1 MNIFTQR
8 IKILVLIL
16 INFIY
21 FQNSLF
27 AQVVG
32 SKETGNPNEL
42 RLVSDTSGYLD
53 FSEEGTNN
61 TEVIPTVKGELNV
74 NEQGVLT
81 YTVPIEVYKGI
92 NDFQPNIAL
101 SYNSQAGNGQAGMG
115 WNIVGLSSITIGG
128 KSNRIDGIN
137 EGVQYNGTDP
147 YYLDGQ
153 RLIQIGTSNEYKT
166 EQYSQIKITKTDAN
180 TFKIQYT
187 DGKVAIYKL
196 KSLGQYL
203 IDNIQ
208 DAYGNKIFY
217 TYTVTTNVAYLSTI
231 KYGGS
236 NTANSPFTIS
246 FVYNNRSVPVKI
258 FRNGIEINNSKFL
271 KEIQVSSTSLGVH
284 RKYILTHDLTSAK
297 IERLRKIEV
306 QNGLGEN
313 LKPLIFNYN
322 VEDGAININKS
333 TSNAS
338 SFKHNTT
345 FLGDVTY
352 GDFAGDGQITAT
364 YLVNTTKEYYVP
376 WNVGEYTLIN
386 SKYGSFETGVDPNF
400 NNRKLFSGRII
411 DLDDKY
417 SQNDKLLQVS
427 TSGDNYGYIS
437 INGGYILNRK
447 YNIQAIDI
455 GTNSSINQGSAFYR
469 LALGYDMQDFGE
481 HSVSNRCIEA
491 PYFELTGDF
500 NNDGLTDRIIFA
512 PPAMVTKSQIDPLN
526 KVYLDSDIPM
536 WFKEQKTA
544 PKIYF
549 FEVGKDL
556 NSTQELQPIMTTG
569 IDFDKKSEAYT
580 IEFNGDN
587 IPEILLLNR
596 TTKKFSI
603 YKVHNG
609 QLIPL
614 LQNQSLSDLTDDT
627 PLIFGD
633 FNGDGLTDFITPQ
646 KVYTIEDS
654 SVNELVSKINTDQH
668 KWWQYI
674 STGIGFN
681 KKERNFTNQKLAFC
695 KPSQRAIIEKS
706 TFWQKFWSGIPDTY
720 SHTEYAACGT
730 LPVDYNNDGKT
741 DLVSFT
747 KFGKVQYKEI
757 LNDSWVMDGI
767 TPDPNPSFA
776 NKFRFL
782 ENTYNAT
789 ETFDLTFNS
798 QNQISIENEKISPL
812 SLIVNNSE
820 FRGVEA
826 QKAGVKFIDPLSR
839 KEFRIDINSTEFLE
853 NNIQEI
859 DNSSGVKQKV
869 EYTPLSTIVRNGNDV
884 TAGIYY
890 KTDPNG
896 LGLNYPYFVNKHQ
909 PYYLLVKRVNTLFD
923 GKAVSKE
930 YRYENAIQNF
940 DGKGFLGFQKTR
952 VSDPYESKYHSGEYL
967 PKNPFEGVM
976 WSINTYDPLFDN
988 ALIKTEYGSLNGE
1001 DLLTSTVNTYERVD
1015 KPNFQY
1021 TIQNKTS
1028 VSQDFLKGISISK
1041 TYTYR
1046 SSDLLLQQSVT
1057 NYNNEFTST
1066 TTFDYKPAFYSGEH
1080 FHFGKIILNQ
1090 ISITKGS
1097 DTFTTKDEY
1106 DFFANGSLQTHRKYG
1121 NGTPPLTT
1129 EYTYF
1134 TNGNL
1139 KTEKVSGTGVSALTT
1154 TYGYESTNRY
1164 INKIT
1169 APDGLISQSVVN
1181 ILGQVESETSPLG
1194 LTTTY
1199 EYDSWGNKNKITNYL
1214 GLETI
1219 LVKEQL
1225 SNGQYSLSTET
1236 PGSPKSVIIY
1246 DRFDRPVKSKTQSIN
1261 NKWIVSDIVYDIFG
1275 KKIKESEPYFEGSSA
1290 TQWNELEY
1298 DALDR
1303 IIEHRL
1309 FNGKTITTCYEGM
1322 TVTVED
1328 GEQKT
1333 SKTLDAMGNVIKHVD
1348 MGGEILYD
1356 YYPNGTLKSANYDG
1370 IIISI
1375 EQDGWGNK
1383 TSLND
1388 PSAGTYTYTYDIL
1401 GRLLTE
1407 VTPKG
1412 QTEYVYDNF
1421 GKLLTE
1427 TNTGDETH
1435 IVSTYTYHPT
1445 TKLPTKITG
1454 STGNGEHSFEY
1465 ETFYDQYYRINGKKE
1480 THNAFVYQ
1488 TSSEFDNYGRL
1499 KNTTLTTTINNIN
1512 KTTTSKIENI
1522 YEANS
1527 GILIE
1532 QKDFLNNRR
1541 IWKIDDV
1548 NQKGQTTQMNYGN
1561 GFVLNNTYNNLS
1573 LPTKI
1578 RDRNN
1583 STNQTALD
1591 INYSFDPINKR
1602 LNSRNLLVFGKNE
1615 QFLYDDLDRL
1625 VKETV
1630 NNVVINEYTYD
1641 VRGRMTYNTEVGAYE
1656 YGDTNYQISKFK
1668 FNQNGQDL
1676 KEDRG
1681 FHQLKFNAFKQV
1693 VEIYLP
1699 GHDRINY
1706 DFNLF
1711 KKRAIAYYGSED
1723 ANKNNRPIRKY
1734 YTSDNAVEIIFD
1746 SSTNKTQITTYV
1758 DGDPYSSS
1766 YIKVDKFTGTTLN
1779 SSENYYLHRDYQ
1791 GSILA
1796 LSNTDGRVVEQRYFD
1811 AWGNIKQV
1819 KHITWNGSTSTTTTD
1834 TTLGII
1840 DRGYTGHEHLQS
1852 VGLIHMNGRLYDPA
1866 IRRFLSP
1873 DNFVQ
1878 DPYNTQNFDRYGYV
1892 YNNPL
1897 MYTDPSGEEFISAT
1911 TILIA
1916 VGVAIL
1922 GNGINNL
1929 INGTPFWYGM
1939 GKSATMSAA
1948 MAVVS
1953 FGIGSVTSTIT
1964 STVGKA
1970 VVQAGMHG
1978 MSGGIMSS
1986 IDGGDFGSGFYAGAV
2001 SSLVSSSIQISGISG
2016 GQLNK
2021 FGQSDWY
2028 NAATIAA
2035 GGLSGGLSST
2045 IAGGSFWAGARQGLI
2060 TSGLNHVAHKL
2071 APDNGYR
2078 PDGNGGY
2085 EQVDTNG
2092 GDIIDYL
2099 YDENGNIVDRTLV
2112 YTMEYRTEIPNSS
2125 GTRTFGYKGIPKYS
2139 SVPQGGHALIDPT
2152 GDIVYGYA
2160 GGLAFRGLG
2169 IAWKGFVRYTGFPKQ
2184 WFRFGPSYSHTLG
2197 EKTYLSLRWGAGAN
2211 HWKKIASP
2219 TLQSWNKSFRTT
2231 KLPINSWRA
2240 ADPGH
2245 FHIFPK
2251 SPFKF

>member
-1 MNIFTQR
+1 MNIFIQR
-8 IKILVLIL
+8 IKVLVLIL
-16 INFIY
+16 INFLY

-27 AQVVG
+27 AQVGG

-42 RLVSDTSGYLD
+42 KLVSDTSGYLD

-101 SYNSQAGNGQAGMG
+101 SYNSQVGNGQAGMG
-115 WNIVGLSSITIGG
+115 WNLVGLSTITIGG

-187 DGKVAIYKL
+187 DGKIAIYKL

-208 DAYGNKIFY
+208 DAYDNKIFY

-236 NTANSPFTIS
+236 TNANSPFSIS
-246 FVYNNRSVPVKI
+246 FVYNNRTVPVKI
-258 FRNGIEINNSKFL
+258 FRNGTELNNSKFL

-284 RKYILTHDLTSAK
+284 RKYILTHDLTSTK

-322 VEDGAININKS
+322 VEDGTINISKS
-333 TSNAS
+333 TSNS
-338 SFKHNTT
+338 SGFKSDTK
-345 FLGDVTY
+345 FLGSATF
-352 GDFAGDGQITAT
+352 GDFAGDGQISAV
-364 YLVNTTKEYYVP
+364 YLFNSTRKYHTTEA
-376 WNVGEYTLIN
+376 GEYTLIS
-386 SKYGSFETGVDPNF
+386 SKYGSFETGSDINF

-411 DLDDKY
+411 EANGKY
-417 SQNDKLLQVS
+417 SQNDKLLQVRTANHLGFVS
-427 TSGDNYGYIS
+427 IYGGYIS
-437 INGGYILNRK
+437 NRK
-447 YNIQAIDI
+447 YVIEAKDI
-455 GTNSSINQGSAFYR
+455 GQNSSTSQGNSFYN
-469 LALGYDMQDFGE
+469 LSLGYDFEKIGAN
-481 HSVSNRCIEA
+481 NRVVDA
-491 PYFELTGDF
+491 FYFELTGDF
-500 NNDGLTDRIIFA
+500 NNDGLTDRIVFA
-512 PPAMVTKSQIDPLN
+512 PPSYISKSISDPQNVVVTDSQISYYFL
-526 KVYLDSDIPM
+526 
-536 WFKEQKTA
+536 EQKTS

-549 FEVGKDL
+549 YQVGKDI
-556 NSTQELQPIMTTG
+556 NSSGEMQSVLTTG
-569 IDFDKKSEAYT
+569 IDFDNKTEAYT
-580 IEFNGDN
+580 IEFNGDP

-603 YKVHNG
+603 YKIKNG
-609 QLIPL
+609 QLLPL
-614 LQNQSLSDLTDDT
+614 LQNQTLSNLSDDT

-646 KVYTIEDS
+646 KVYSIEDS
-654 SVNELVSKINTDQH
+654 NIDEVANKINIEQH

-681 KKERNFTNQKLAFC
+681 KTERNFTNQKLAFC
-695 KPSQRAIIEKS
+695 KPSQRNIIEKS
-706 TFWQKFWSGIPDTY
+706 SFWQKFWSGIPDMYT
-720 SHTEYAACGT
+720 HTEYASCGIF
-730 LPVDYNNDGKT
+730 PVDYNNDGKT
-741 DLVSFT
+741 DLISFT
-747 KFGKVQYKEI
+747 KFGKIQYRESLI
-757 LNDSWVMDGI
+757 QASVIGGI
-767 TPDPNPSFA
+767 TPSSNPSFA

-789 ETFDLTFNS
+789 DTFNLTANA
-798 QNQISIENEKISPL
+798 QNQISVENEKISPL

-820 FRGVEA
+820 FKGVEG
-826 QKAGVKFIDPLSR
+826 QKAGIKFIDPVSR

-869 EYTPLSTIVRNGNDV
+869 EYTPLSTIVRNGNYV

-909 PYYLLVKRVNTLFD
+909 PHYLLVKRVNTLFD

-952 VSDPYESKYHSGEYL
+952 VSDPYESKSHYGEYL

-988 ALIKTEYGSLNGE
+988 ALIKTEYGSLDGE
-1001 DLLTSTVNTYERVD
+1001 DLLTSTINTYERID

-1028 VSQDFLKGISISK
+1028 VSQDFLKGITISK
-1041 TYTYR
+1041 AYTYR

-1057 NYNNEFTST
+1057 NYNNESTST
-1066 TTFDYKPAFYSGEH
+1066 TTFNYKPAFYSGEH
-1080 FHFGKIILNQ
+1080 FHFGKITLNQ
-1090 ISITKGS
+1090 ITLTKGS
-1097 DTFTTKDEY
+1097 ETFTTKDEY
-1106 DFFANGSLQTHRKYG
+1106 VFFANGSLQTHRKYG

-1154 TYGYESTNRY
+1154 TYAYETSNRY

-1169 APDGLISQSVVN
+1169 APDELIHNSDVN
-1181 ILGQVESETSPLG
+1181 ILGQVLTETSPLG
-1194 LTTTY
+1194 LITTY

-1225 SNGQYSLSTET
+1225 NNGQYSLSTEN

-1303 IIEHRL
+1303 IVEHKL

-1322 TVTVED
+1322 TVTVKD
-1328 GEQKT
+1328 GDKKT
-1333 SKTLDAMGNVIKHVD
+1333 SKTLDAMGNVIKHAD

-1356 YYPNGTLKSANYDG
+1356 YYPNGTLKTANYDG
-1370 IIISI
+1370 IIISVG
-1375 EQDGWGNK
+1375 QDGWGNK

-1427 TNTGDETH
+1427 TSTGDETH
-1435 IVSTYTYHPT
+1435 IVSTYTYNPT

-1488 TSSEFDNYGRL
+1488 TSSEFDSYGRL
-1499 KNTTLTTTINNIN
+1499 KNTTLTTTVNNIN
-1512 KTTTSKIENI
+1512 KSTTSKIENL
-1522 YEANS
+1522 YEAGS

-1532 QKDFLNNRR
+1532 QKDFLNNLR

-1548 NQKGQTTQMNYGN
+1548 NQKGQTTQINYGN
-1561 GFVLNNTYNNLS
+1561 GFVLNNTYNNLF

-1591 INYSFDPINKR
+1591 IDYSFDPIKKR

-1625 VKETV
+1625 VKEIV

-1641 VRGRMTYNTEVGAYE
+1641 VNGRMTYNTEVGAYE

-1668 FNQNGQDL
+1668 FNQNGHDL

-1699 GHDRINY
+1699 DHDRINY

-1746 SSTNKTQITTYV
+1746 SSTNKTQVTTYV

-1796 LSNTDGRVVEQRYFD
+1796 LSNTAGRVVEQRYFD

-1819 KHITWNGSTSTTTTD
+1819 KHITWNGNTSTATTD

-1878 DPYNTQNFDRYGYV
+1878 DPYNTQNFDRYSYV

-1897 MYTDPSGEEFISAT
+1897 IYTDPSGEEITLGAAV
-1911 TILIA
+1911 IIA
-1916 VGVAIL
+1916 VAVAIL

-1929 INGTPFWYGM
+1929 INGTPFWYGI
-1939 GKSATMSAA
+1939 GKSATISAIS
-1948 MAVVS
+1948 AVVS
-1953 FGIGSVTSTIT
+1953 FGIGSVVSSAYSTAGT
-1964 STVGKA
+1964 A
-1970 VVQAGMHG
+1970 VVQETVKNGFREIALSFTGQLFSSLMPSLDVPIGDWNVSLSPVILTGKGMG
-1978 MSGGIMSS
+1978 MGAAVNISYNTGNFTFSYGFGITGFAKHYATGNSGTEVRNSFMVNYDDGKTGFSLGTNFWSGGVTDGNSQRTGMIGFRSGDFRMMYEN
-1986 IDGGDFGSGFYAGAV
+1986 DGGFGVNEARLGDRGDSYRSAAFNIGIGDFNAGINLFTGRRNLEDQRKENIKLGANIRDSNGV
-2001 SSLVSSSIQISGISG
+2001 FHKNSLVNEQGTKYRLG
-2016 GQLNK
+2016 AL
-2021 FGQSDWY
+2021 
-2028 NAATIAA
+2028 TI
-2035 GGLSGGLSST
+2035 
-2045 IAGGSFWAGARQGLI
+2045 
-2060 TSGLNHVAHKL
+2060 
-2071 APDNGYR
+2071 
-2078 PDGNGGY
+2078 
-2085 EQVDTNG
+2085 
-2092 GDIIDYL
+2092 
-2099 YDENGNIVDRTLV
+2099 
-2112 YTMEYRTEIPNSS
+2112 
-2125 GTRTFGYKGIPKYS
+2125 GYKGIRIGVNS
-2139 SVPQGGHALIDPT
+2139 EHVRHAIQNSFIHRLIDDGEFET
-2152 GDIVYGYA
+2152 TSWD
-2160 GGLAFRGLG
+2160 
-2169 IAWKGFVRYTGFPKQ
+2169 WKP
-2184 WFRFGPSYSHTLG
+2184 YSQYRT
-2197 EKTYLSLRWGAGAN
+2197 AN
-2211 HWKKIASP
+2211 IF
-2219 TLQSWNKSFRTT
+2219 TSW
-2231 KLPINSWRA
+2231 
-2240 ADPGH
+2240 
-2245 FHIFPK
+2245 
-2251 SPFKF
+2251 